1 MRILPKKVG
10 NINVNM
16 IKRTRLKNW
25 DLPWISFSGELPQE
39 LVDDMLCCNNAM
51 MIIIQMF
58 VELPLK
64 VSFHRVNSKMF
75 PVK

>member
-1 MRILPKKVG
+1 MEKGKKYKT
-10 NINVNM
+10 NC
-16 IKRTRLKNW
+16 
-25 DLPWISFSGELPQE
+25 DLPGISFSGVLPQE
-39 LVDDMLCCNNAM
+39 WEDDMLCCNNAM
-51 MIIIQMF
+51 MIIIIMF